1 VFAIIPRRVGT
12 DINASVI
19 ITSAVTLKQKKSFF
33 FLLQS
38 DLGDVY
44 ALFHTTPSPP
54 VHIIVRYRVALEQDG
69 DTVAAINMHYFETL
83 PVAASMAV
91 LRSGY
96 LFVATEMAAHRLC
109 VRPPFFSRQLLPI

>member
-1 VFAIIPRRVGT
+1 VGT

-44 ALFHTTPSPP
+44 VPCQPTTIAQSIHTVT
-54 VHIIVRYRVALEQDG
+54 RYRVALEQDG
-69 DTVAAINMHYFETL
+69 DNVAAINMHYFETL
-83 PVAASMAV
+83 PVSSSMAV

-96 LFVATEMAAHRLC
+96 LFVATEMGAHRL
-109 VRPPFFSRQLLPI
+109 